1 MRRGIEF
8 QQEGGIGND
17 RVNGYVYIIQ
27 MTARLQARIRRSQTI
42 IFAPFRE
49 PRARASC

>member
-8 QQEGGIGND
+8 QQEGGND